1 MDKII
6 TVPFGYLL
14 DWLYQLTDNFGI
26 ALLLF
31 AVVVQ
36 AVMLPMTIK
45 SKKST
50 MKMTRLQPRIEEIK
64 RRYAGDQQRQ
74 NEAIQKLQKE
84 EGADMGCGGCL
95 WSLLPLLILIP
106 LYSVVR
112 QPIQFLFH
120 ESAEVA
126 KVIVET
132 MGIDANNFYGEVLA
146 IGSASLQEKVPAIE
160 AALAAE
166 GLTLANPATLEGLK
180 VSLLGIDLSVVPNL
194 GSLNF
199 FAEGWVF
206 VWSSVGAIV
215 VALLSALQ
223 QVASMLL
230 AQRANNSVVTD
241 KNGLEDKEMAKKTQ
255 ANQTGKTMMWVMPLM
270 SLYIGFTVPCALSL
284 YWFAGGL
291 FRTISDMILT
301 KRLRKDY
308 DAEDAE
314 KLERYKAELA
324 AEEEK
329 ERIRAERRAANPDG
343 ITENTS
349 KKKLQKAKQQEDQA
363 AKAAAA
369 KEYAAKR
376 GEVEEEEKEVTTLSG
391 IADRPYCK
399 GRAYDPNRYSAE
411 TTEE

>member
-1 MDKII
+1 MDTII

-14 DWLYQLTDNFGI
+14 DWLYQLTDNFGA

-36 AVMLPMTIK
+36 AIMLPMSIK

-50 MKMTRLQPRIEEIK
+50 MKMARLQPRIEEIK

-84 EGADMGCGGCL
+84 EGAGMGCGGCL

-112 QPIQFLFH
+112 QPIQYIFH

-132 MGIDANNFYGEVLA
+132 MGIEGNSYYGEILA
-146 IGSASLQEKVPAIE
+146 IGSASLQDKIPAIE
-160 AALAAE
+160 TALKEA
-166 GLTLANPATLEGLK
+166 GLTLANPATLEGMK
-180 VSLLGIDLSVVPNL
+180 VGFLGIDLSVVPSFNI
-194 GSLNF
+194 
-199 FAEGWVF
+199 FAESWTWTWASIG
-206 VWSSVGAIV
+206 GLLIP
-215 VALLSALQ
+215 LLSAGQ
-223 QVASMLL
+223 QVLSMFI
-230 AQRANNSVVTD
+230 AQKANNSMVTND
-241 KNGLEDKEMAKKTQ
+241 KGLEDKELAKKSQ
-255 ANQTGKTMMWVMPLM
+255 ANQTSKTMMWLMPVM

-284 YWFAGGL
+284 YWLAGGA
-291 FRTISDMILT
+291 FRTVADAIMT

-349 KKKLQKAKQQEDQA
+349 KKKLQKKLQQEEEA
-363 AKAAAA
+363 AKAVAA

-376 GEVEEEEKEVTTLSG
+376 GETEETEEVKALSG
-391 IADRPYCK
+391 VADRPYCK